1 MGRRISTQI
10 FDLGGE
16 VQLESI
22 IMWKLFI
29 DDERYP
35 IDETMV
41 IARSV
46 KDAIELINLN
56 GCPIEINFDHDLGD
70 NVPTGFHLAQWL
82 VEKDLDENGSF
93 LPNNFTYYIHSQN
106 PIGRENIDK
115 LLSQYLNFKLK
126 SKEEIKYKP

>member
-70 NVPTGFHLAQWL
+70 NVPTGFDLAQWL
-82 VEKDLDENGSF
+82 VEKDLDENGMF

-126 SKEEIKYKP
+126 SKEEIKFKP